1 MKKNAFLNK
10 AAASIALISL
20 FALAMGL
27 GGCGTSEPATGIT
40 LTEEQQNLR
49 ENLFQEVD
57 AKLETLQNL
66 NASVLSPRN
75 YEAGRD
81 HYKQAEQHLIRGRD
95 VDRIESELQRA
106 MQAFNRA
113 EETADLAQ
121 VTFRS
126 AIEARNDALEAKAPV
141 FSSNNWMQADAQFR
155 TAAVSLEDGNV
166 NRARGQAETA
176 EDMFRAVELEAIKA
190 NYLDDARETLS
201 IAAEEQAQGTAPR
214 TFAKAK
220 EEIENVEQMLAED
233 RYDTEEA
240 GRLAELAAY
249 RASYT
254 RYLHREI
261 TRMRSENATFE
272 DLFLE
277 VEKPLIRIAE
287 TMDVDVRFDSGIDA
301 PAETIIGEIETTLAD
316 KEARLESAQQQ
327 IQNLRMEN
335 ESQAGRIREQQSEI
349 AMLRSQI
356 DEKGDLAGMLEVQR
370 KRDEAI
376 QNVRNLIP
384 PNDGDVFLDG
394 DNILIRLHGLTFP
407 VGQSTIEPKF
417 FDLLR
422 RVQDAIRLFPE
433 GRIAIEGHTDSR
445 GSLELNQRLSE
456 ERADAVAQYIRANI
470 GSDITMRSIGFGP
483 ERPVASNDTEVG
495 RARNRRIDVVITPGW
510 AD

>member
-1 MKKNAFLNK
+1 MKKNALLSK
-10 AAASIALISL
+10 VAAAISIISL
-20 FALAMGL
+20 FALSMGI

-49 ENLFQEVD
+49 ETLFQEVD

-66 NASVLSPRN
+66 NASVLSPGN
-75 YEAGRD
+75 YEAGMD

-95 VDRIESELQRA
+95 VERIESELQRA
-106 MQAFNRA
+106 MQAFNSA

-126 AIEARNDALEAKAPV
+126 TIEARNDALEAKAPV
-141 FSSNNWMQADAQFR
+141 FSSDNWLQADAQFR
-155 TAAVSLEDGNV
+155 TAAESLEAGNV

-201 IAAEEQAQGTAPR
+201 IAAEEEAQRTAPR
-214 TFAKAK
+214 TFARAK

-249 RASYT
+249 RASYA

-261 TRMRSENATFE
+261 TRMRRENATFE

-277 VEKPLIRIAE
+277 VEKPLNRIAE
-287 TMDVDVRFDSGIDA
+287 TLDVDIRFDSGLDA
-301 PAETIIGEIETTLAD
+301 PAETIISEIETTLAD
-316 KEARLESAQQQ
+316 KESRLVSAQQQ
-327 IQNLRMEN
+327 IRNLRMEN
-335 ESQAGRIREQQSEI
+335 ESQAARIREQQSDI
-349 AMLRSQI
+349 AMLRSQV
-356 DEKGDLAGMLEVQR
+356 DERGDLAQLLEVQR
-370 KRDEAI
+370 QRDEAI
-376 QNVRNLIP
+376 QKVRNLIP
-384 PNDGDVFLDG
+384 PSDGDVFLDG

-417 FDLLR
+417 FDILR
-422 RVQDAIRLFPE
+422 RVQDAIRLFPD
-433 GRIAIEGHTDSR
+433 GRVAIEGHTDSR

-456 ERADAVAQYIRANI
+456 ERADAVMQYIRANI
-470 GSDITMRSIGFGP
+470 GTDIPLASMGFGP
-483 ERPVASNDTEVG
+483 ERPVASNETEVG

-510 AD
+510 VD